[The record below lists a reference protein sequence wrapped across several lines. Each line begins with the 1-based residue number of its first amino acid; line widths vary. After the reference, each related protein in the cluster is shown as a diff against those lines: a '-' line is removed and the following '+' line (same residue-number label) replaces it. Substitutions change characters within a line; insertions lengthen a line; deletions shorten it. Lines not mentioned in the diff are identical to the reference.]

1 MQTGTLHNS
10 DGAILDE
17 FSCGYTSSLSQGV
30 GQQSYGINPIE
41 YKSTYFTSMHFRLRR
56 VQILDTNID
65 VVIMLDC
72 SAGGSPTVVRD
83 KADIIQMLFVS
94 FCIMVY

>member
-1 MQTGTLHNS
+1 MQTGTLQNS

-30 GQQSYGINPIE
+30 GQQAYGINPIE
-41 YKSTYFTSMHFRLRR
+41 YKSTYFTRMHFRLRR

-65 VVIMLDC
+65 VVSMLDLL
-72 SAGGSPTVVRD
+72 SWG
-83 KADIIQMLFVS
+83 
-94 FCIMVY
+94 